1 MITKTKQK
9 KKQTNCKASQI
20 SHSVNTNRTQRL
32 QSMLRIETFMFM
44 GRLYIN
50 HVDI

>member
-9 KKQTNCKASQI
+9 KKQTKTSQI
-20 SHSVNTNRTQRL
+20 SHIVNTNRTQRL
-32 QSMLRIETFMFM
+32 QSMLRIETFTFM